1 MIFIFEYLFFKYF
14 IKPKVKKWNFV
25 PSKLSKERLTELR
38 KTLYSKPINHHL
50 NILGKTIN
58 PFQKFTISEISEM
71 LKFWTRQTNIPP
83 KNSYID
89 ITWKRISELENI
101 GYFSV
106 FPSLIW
112 YCIQSCLKFLFHV
125 YMKSFGFKK
134 YIINGIEIWDNHG
147 DSSHPIIYFHGV
159 SPEGLFG
166 HFPWFFKWRK
176 RKDIRL
182 IIPIQPV
189 LCGQTIIPVF
199 GTLEIYMN
207 STETYLRKNKINS
220 IHLIGHSAGVAS
232 INTFYNRQNIKTRSR
247 ICVDPVHH
255 INTSRHAQ
263 NKLQK
268 TFFQVLFEI
277 IFKFWDL
284 RLYVEL
290 ILLFV
295 LNSPSL
301 LIYGCE
307 ISSDI
312 ACYNFID
319 TDNRNLMYIL
329 GKYDTLI
336 GTSIE
341 KFKNDC
347 KKSSVLVTNTL
358 HGQTLFHIT
367 IDNLIDFQK
376 NFNRY

>member
-1 MIFIFEYLFFKYF
+1 MIFIFEYIFFKYF
-14 IKPKVKKWNFV
+14 IKPKIREWEFI
-25 PSKLSKERLTELR
+25 PSTLSKQRLIELR

-50 NILGKTIN
+50 YILGKTIN
-58 PFQKFTISEISEM
+58 PFEKFTISEISDM
-71 LKFWTRQTNIPP
+71 LKFWTRQTDKPP
-83 KNSYID
+83 DNSYID
-89 ITWKRISELENI
+89 VTWKRIYNLENI
-101 GYFSV
+101 GYFNV
-106 FPSLIW
+106 FPSLLW
-112 YCIQSCLKFLFHV
+112 YCIQSFLKFLFHI
-125 YMKSFGFKK
+125 YMKCFGFKK
-134 YIINGIEIWDNHG
+134 YIIDGIEIWDNHG
-147 DSSHPIIYFHGV
+147 NSEHSIIYFHGV

-166 HFPWFFKWRK
+166 HFPWFYKWRT

-207 STETYLRKNKINS
+207 AIEIYLKKNNITH

-232 INTFYNRQNIKTRSR
+232 INTFYNRKNIQTKSR

-268 TFFQVLFEI
+268 TFFQVLFQI

-336 GTSIE
+336 GTSIK
-341 KFKNDC
+341 KFKHDC
-347 KKSSVLVTNTL
+347 KKSTVIVKNTL

-367 IDNLIDFQK
+367 IQDLINFQK
-376 NFNRY
+376 KFNRY